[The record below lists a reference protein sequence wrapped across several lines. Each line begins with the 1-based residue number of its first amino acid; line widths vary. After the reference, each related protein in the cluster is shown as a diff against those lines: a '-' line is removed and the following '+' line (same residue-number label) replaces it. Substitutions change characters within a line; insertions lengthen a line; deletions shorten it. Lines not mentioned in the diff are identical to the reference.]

1 MESAVNITLR
11 SASPSELAWINE
23 RYRAID
29 FVESDAG
36 DFIAVAEVDGKV
48 AGLGRI
54 VPFERRV
61 GELGGMVVFDE
72 FRGVGVA
79 KKIIEFLAE
88 TKDFELLYC
97 LPFSKLEAL
106 YASFG
111 FRRVADVAG
120 VPAKALKKY
129 TWCAEFY
136 PEPVLLMVASWPPSA
151 ATDRSS

>member
-1 MESAVNITLR
+1 VNITLR
-11 SASPSELAWINE
+11 SALSSELAWINE

-29 FVESDAG
+29 FLESGAS
-36 DFIAVAEVDGKV
+36 DFIAVAEIDGKV

-54 VPFERRV
+54 VPIERRV

-72 FRGVGVA
+72 FRGAGVA
-79 KKIIEFLAE
+79 KKIIGFLAE
-88 TKDFELLYC
+88 TKDFDQLYC

-111 FRRVADVAG
+111 FRRVADLSG
-120 VPAKALKKY
+120 VPAQALKKY
-129 TWCAEFY
+129 NWCVEYY